1 MLHIPDIGMPPPLYL
16 LLRLVDCFAEA
27 VIDLLMDSVFI
38 LIPDK
43 AGDMVDGG
51 FKKMTGFPEIFGHL
65 IALLP
70 PQKMETDFLP
80 AHRHL
85 PYLLYL

>member
-51 FKKMTGFPEIFGHL
+51 FKK
-65 IALLP
+65 
-70 PQKMETDFLP
+70 
-80 AHRHL
+80 
-85 PYLLYL
+85 